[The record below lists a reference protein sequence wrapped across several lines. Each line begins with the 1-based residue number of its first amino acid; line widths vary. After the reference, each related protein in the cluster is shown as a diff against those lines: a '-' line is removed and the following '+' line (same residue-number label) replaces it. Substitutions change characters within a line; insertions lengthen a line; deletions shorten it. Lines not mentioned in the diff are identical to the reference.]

1 MMKINLC
8 GKDLKSPL
16 ILGSGTLGERK
27 EILVKSL
34 GYGAGAVVTRTLR
47 LDNTKRE
54 MFNPGYY
61 IENEYMLNA
70 DNNNITPWNY
80 WVSAAGEVEKTG
92 PIIISISAR
101 HPEDCKTMVPAI
113 ENTSSP
119 SFYELN
125 FSCSHS
131 ARIYGRI
138 GYENVEKALENIR
151 QNTKKPVFLKLS
163 LDNTDFDK
171 LREIEHLFDAYVLSN
186 TIGPGLKINIKSRKS
201 VLGSFFGGLSGAAIK
216 PLVMARIWELKQQTK
231 KPVIGVGGIETAE
244 DALEYLIL
252 GCDAVQIYTAAHRRG
267 VSVFREIN
275 SKMMTLLKDMNETVS
290 SIRGTLK
297 E

>member
-1 MMKINLC
+1 M
-8 GKDLKSPL
+8 
-16 ILGSGTLGERK
+16 
-27 EILVKSL
+27 
-34 GYGAGAVVTRTLR
+34 
-47 LDNTKRE
+47 
-54 MFNPGYY
+54 
-61 IENEYMLNA
+61 
-70 DNNNITPWNY
+70 
-80 WVSAAGEVEKTG
+80 
-92 PIIISISAR
+92 
-101 HPEDCKTMVPAI
+101 
-113 ENTSSP
+113 
-119 SFYELN
+119 
-125 FSCSHS
+125 
-131 ARIYGRI
+131 
-138 GYENVEKALENIR
+138 
-151 QNTKKPVFLKLS
+151 
-163 LDNTDFDK
+163 
-171 LREIEHLFDAYVLSN
+171 LSN